1 MPTFTYTAR
10 DQSGNVT
17 RGHLEAESQP
27 MAVAVLQDQGLWIT
41 DLRAAGGA
49 APRPSGP
56 PAETGTVRA
65 MWSGVSRKDL
75 SLFYHQLYTLLN
87 AGSALYGALEMLS
100 QPNQTPNRNLRRVVL
115 ALSQDVLTG
124 KRLSDS
130 MMRFPWLF
138 DRTQVRMVQAGEHG
152 GLLVD
157 VLRRLAEFL
166 EREYEL
172 RLEIKRRTLYPKIL
186 LGALILIPSV
196 PTLVLVGFGAFL
208 AEVWGKVS
216 LLAMIVIPIL
226 LAGRFLLTTQGGRNA
241 YDRLKLLIPVVGGLT
256 RKLTIARF
264 SRTLAALYGAGVPI
278 NSATSLAAE
287 TCGNYV
293 LESATS
299 RVIVAIERGTPVSQ
313 ALAATHFFPP
323 MYLGMIQTG
332 ETSGSLDDIL
342 NKAAEFYEEE
352 AKHATI
358 QLTVILGVALLLIM
372 AVIIAVKIISF
383 YTGYVGGMMNQG
395 GATGE

>member
-1 MPTFTYTAR
+1 
-10 DQSGNVT
+10 
-17 RGHLEAESQP
+17 